1 MPGKRRPAWNDRL
14 ALNPEA
20 VQPTRGSWRRY
31 EAELTYK
38 PTTTST
44 QNIQKAYLA
53 PPKTITLDTVD
64 DVDKVSPRQLPTAG
78 EPTAGDEETVTSEGN
93 PGDKEY
99 ILSRAEARMF
109 LQMQETY
116 GSDAFLTAR
125 KKRFFKAL
133 LEVQKQEEKRQV
145 EEQRRRKKKMEESKK
160 RQHRQLLYVRRKFR
174 AEQAHRFRTQY
185 VTLRVFE
192 RKRADRLMYGLP
204 DDSDDEIFDGT
215 GIKDQEADGKEKSNI
230 LQDKNNSRH
239 ENGGG
244 MQTATTKNMADKQ
257 HPIRTADSAEN
268 NPKHQS
274 PQRKVTFSP
283 DKGTDQ
289 SPSGHPLDSHTSEQS
304 VKHSEKSDVSGNGS
318 SKTALVKPDPRM
330 AGDDNKETS
339 VKVEESGS
347 KNKSATTEYEAGSPN
362 KKKQNQKELSPTGG
376 TTGTSGSNPSKRD
389 NTVGHTQVKEHQPPQ
404 TNDSRVKA
412 LDGKK
417 TVAKPLSTTAA
428 KESKERLNMADS
440 GQANKQTE
448 QGSNNSVAAS
458 GSNPRVGDTG
468 QSTKVKA
475 GSKEQINIA
484 NSGKDFVDSDKVSKA
499 NVDNFGS
506 NPSKSDSSVS
516 GKKIGEQ
523 HSPRQNFQHTND
535 DPSNAHT
542 TVPLT
547 VTNPSNSNK
556 SLDMAS
562 SQKGQVTSD
571 SNQEK
576 RMNPNLRSTATKDT
590 KETPTKILVPKSNT
604 GPGATN
610 TADTRDTNIA
620 ANPNSSSKPGAD
632 GRQKEN
638 IPVRKDSTV
647 ARIEKTNAREGQ
659 LFSTR
664 ASSVEKGR
672 VSKDPKANGDNIK
685 TNSNATTVNRKQK
698 RKPPRRHAQSEEE
711 KKAQMEKQ
719 YQHMFGAKSD
729 KTRLVVPKMEGID
742 TVIIKEL
749 DKEGKIG
756 GRCVGEWLLFVVF
769 CSLCFTH
776 THNKHKAEITKYV
789 LPFFLPM

>member
-1 MPGKRRPAWNDRL
+1 MCAGGSLTEFVMEFLEERFQRQEVLEHVISQTRVVNHDAHRVQRPLEARKAQSLPPPRRNGYLVTSEYLAPDRDRGRYHGDEGQARKEAASHSRQLSLPFKNTKAENRRDKARSAPSHQDAPPQGVPAPRVNNFLSGASLYGGDSGQVSKGFAGVPTRHQDESHLKSNKFASSWAQVRAENHIEVTASNERGNDPATEAVKTHDSTKHSPRKTEKTTSPFHARPREEPEKSRASKPHPGRATHAQSRDSQATKSQQGHLFHARPREEGNDQSMEPTAAQQPTSRLSTKSGQSKSEKDAQAGKLVSPTEVDGIKDGFRDSKIKENEVDGRNPRANGAERMPGKRRPAWNDRL

-53 PPKTITLDTVD
+53 PPKTITLDTGD

-125 KKRFFKAL
+125 KKRFFNAL

-160 RQHRQLLYVRRKFR
+160 RQHRQLLYVRRKYR

-215 GIKDQEADGKEKSNI
+215 GIEDQEADGKEKSNI
-230 LQDKNNSRH
+230 VQDKNNSRH

-244 MQTATTKNMADKQ
+244 MQTAAAKNMADK
-257 HPIRTADSAEN
+257 HDPIRTADSDEN

-289 SPSGHPLDSHTSEQS
+289 SPSGHPLDSHTNEQS

-318 SKTALVKPDPRM
+318 SKTALVKSDPRM

-347 KNKSATTEYEAGSPN
+347 NNKSATTEYEAGSPN
-362 KKKQNQKELSPTGG
+362 KKSRTRKNCHLQEVPRGQAGAIL
-376 TTGTSGSNPSKRD
+376 
-389 NTVGHTQVKEHQPPQ
+389 VKE
-404 TNDSRVKA
+404 T
-412 LDGKK
+412 
-417 TVAKPLSTTAA
+417 
-428 KESKERLNMADS
+428 
-440 GQANKQTE
+440 
-448 QGSNNSVAAS
+448 
-458 GSNPRVGDTG
+458 
-468 QSTKVKA
+468 
-475 GSKEQINIA
+475 
-484 NSGKDFVDSDKVSKA
+484 
-499 NVDNFGS
+499 
-506 NPSKSDSSVS
+506 
-516 GKKIGEQ
+516 
-523 HSPRQNFQHTND
+523 
-535 DPSNAHT
+535 
-542 TVPLT
+542 
-547 VTNPSNSNK
+547 
-556 SLDMAS
+556 
-562 SQKGQVTSD
+562 
-571 SNQEK
+571 
-576 RMNPNLRSTATKDT
+576 
-590 KETPTKILVPKSNT
+590 IL
-604 GPGATN
+604 
-610 TADTRDTNIA
+610 
-620 ANPNSSSKPGAD
+620 
-632 GRQKEN
+632 
-638 IPVRKDSTV
+638 
-647 ARIEKTNAREGQ
+647 
-659 LFSTR
+659 
-664 ASSVEKGR
+664 
-672 VSKDPKANGDNIK
+672 
-685 TNSNATTVNRKQK
+685 
-698 RKPPRRHAQSEEE
+698 
-711 KKAQMEKQ
+711 
-719 YQHMFGAKSD
+719 
-729 KTRLVVPKMEGID
+729 
-742 TVIIKEL
+742 
-749 DKEGKIG
+749 
-756 GRCVGEWLLFVVF
+756 
-769 CSLCFTH
+769 
-776 THNKHKAEITKYV
+776 
-789 LPFFLPM
+789 